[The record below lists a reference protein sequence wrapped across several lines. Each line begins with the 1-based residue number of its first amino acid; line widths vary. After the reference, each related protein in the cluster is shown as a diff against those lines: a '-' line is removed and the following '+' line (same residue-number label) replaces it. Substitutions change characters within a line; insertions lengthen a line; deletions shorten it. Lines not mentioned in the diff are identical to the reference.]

1 MYLSADA
8 IAKMAGV
15 RRVHNLNP
23 AAIRMDK
30 SLGDEAG
37 LKNIGIH
44 RITIA
49 PGDKSTELHSHKY
62 EDEAIYVLS
71 GHGLEVI
78 GDETHKIGPGDFIG
92 LPASGPAH
100 ETVNDGTEPLVCL
113 VIGQRLPQDVV
124 DYPRKGKRLYRNG
137 GQRDMVDCANIEK
150 R

>member
-1 MYLSADA
+1 MYMSAA
-8 IAKMAGV
+8 KIAAMEGI
-15 RRVHNLNP
+15 RRVHALNA
-23 AAIRMDK
+23 AAIRTNK

-44 RITIA
+44 LISIA
-49 PGDKSTELHSHKY
+49 PGDKSTEYHSHRY

-71 GHGLEVI
+71 GHGTEAI

-92 LPASGPAH
+92 LPAGGAAH
-100 ETVNDGTEPLVCL
+100 ETINDGNEPLVCL

-124 DYPRKGKRLYRNG
+124 DYPRKGKRMYRNS
-137 GQRDMVDCANIEK
+137 GQRDMVELGNIEK

>member
-1 MYLSADA
+1 MVLSAQK
-8 IAKMAGV
+8 IAAMTAV

-23 AAIRMDK
+23 AAIRLDK

-37 LKNIGIH
+37 LRHIGIH
-44 RITIA
+44 LITIA
-49 PGDKSTELHSHKY
+49 PGDKSTEFHSHKY

-71 GHGLEVI
+71 GHGSEVI

-100 ETVNDGTEPLVCL
+100 ETMNDGAEPLVCL
-113 VIGQRLPQDVV
+113 VIGQRLAQDVV
-124 DYPRKGKRLYRNG
+124 DYPRKGKRLYRNS
-137 GQRDMVDCANIEK
+137 GQRDMLDYANLEK